1 MEPVG
6 VEAPYRAAWVRVFR
20 QFSLAGVLR
29 IPVFVALFASFWDWL
44 PYGSLRPV
52 IWGGLLLSM
61 AARILIFCPRCKA
74 RWPIGTDD
82 DGRRKPC
89 AKCGLRWG
97 QEEEDPPP
105 LEPMDPNA
113 F

>member
-1 MEPVG
+1 MEPVT
-6 VEAPYRAAWVRVFR
+6 VQAPYRAAWVRVFR
-20 QFSLAGVLR
+20 QFSFARLVH
-29 IPVFVALFASFWDWL
+29 IPVVVALLASFWDRF
-44 PYGSLRPV
+44 PYASLRPV
-52 IWGGLLLSM
+52 LWGGLLLSM

-74 RWPIGTDD
+74 LWPISTDD

-89 AKCGLRWG
+89 KRCGLRWG
-97 QEEEDPPP
+97 QEEEDPSA